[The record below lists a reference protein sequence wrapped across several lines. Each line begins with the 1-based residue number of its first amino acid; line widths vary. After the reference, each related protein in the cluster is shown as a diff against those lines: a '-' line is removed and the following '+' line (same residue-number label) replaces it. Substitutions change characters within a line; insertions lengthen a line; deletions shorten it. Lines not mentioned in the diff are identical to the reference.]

1 MRLSAQHLLEAVKW
15 LAIFS
20 SQPLG
25 VCIEEEGGKEGRK
38 ERRKERREGG
48 REEQKE
54 GRLKER
60 ETDKVRKAFTDT
72 SEIYSQCS
80 QGSP

>member
-20 SQPLG
+20 SQPLE
-25 VCIEEEGGKEGRK
+25 VCTEEEGGKEGR
-38 ERRKERREGG
+38 RAGEGG

-60 ETDKVRKAFTDT
+60 ETDKERKAFTDT